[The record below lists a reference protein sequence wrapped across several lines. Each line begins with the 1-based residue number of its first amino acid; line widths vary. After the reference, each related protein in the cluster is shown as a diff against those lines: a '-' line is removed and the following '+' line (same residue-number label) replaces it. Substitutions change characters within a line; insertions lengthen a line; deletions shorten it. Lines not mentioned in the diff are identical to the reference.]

1 MSISVARSSGK
12 AHPEPMAASET
23 HRMRWL
29 IGVLVLVSLA
39 LAYSH
44 MVVQP
49 LSTLV
54 NNWLGAHGIND

>member
-12 AHPEPMAASET
+12 AHPEQMAHPQT
-23 HRMRWL
+23 HRVRWL
-29 IGVLVLVSLA
+29 VGLLVLVSVA

-49 LSTLV
+49 LTTLI
-54 NNWLGAHGIND
+54 NNWLGAHNIT